1 MKKIRIPALLVSLFL
16 TSLLLAACD
25 STPAGGKPQ
34 SSAPGTT
41 TSGKADESTTAPTE
55 APPTTPPESSDP
67 TTPPTTPP
75 ETPSDDKGDAIAT
88 LAKTLEGKPYRYG
101 AAGPDEFDNSGFVY
115 YCLKQNG
122 ITAPRKTGDLAKAGT
137 AVGKDELQAGDV
149 VFFYNDT
156 PEIAQYTGIY
166 LGGGRF
172 IACSNE
178 EKPVIVQ
185 DMTLKYFTDH
195 YVTARRF

>member
-1 MKKIRIPALLVSLFL
+1 MKKICIPALLVTLFL
-16 TSLLLAACD
+16 TSLLLTACD

-41 TSGKADESTTAPTE
+41 TSSKIDESTTAPTE
-55 APPTTPPESSDP
+55 TPPTTPPESSDP
-67 TTPPTTPP
+67 TPPPTTAP
-75 ETPSDDKGDAIAT
+75 ETPSGDKGDAIAA
-88 LAKTLEGKPYRYG
+88 LAKSLEGKPYRYG
-101 AAGPDEFDNSGFVY
+101 AAGPDDFDNSGFVY

-137 AVGKDELQAGDV
+137 AVGKGELQAGDV

-156 PEIAQYTGIY
+156 PAVAQYTGIY
-166 LGGGRF
+166 LGDGRF

>member
-67 TTPPTTPP
+67 TTPPTT
-75 ETPSDDKGDAIAT
+75 

-101 AAGPDEFDNSGFVY
+101 AAGPDDFDNSGFVY